1 MAQEKQAKQEKTEKP
16 AKQEKQTKPEKSEKK
31 EKQDFLTYKGKPLVR
46 NGDTIYY
53 GNMSD
58 DYVIMLRIT
67 SKKDFEG
74 YDVASKVTV
83 QLLSTDPDASAKER
97 VIKTSEKK
105 GLFAAMDIAEIWLE
119 RALRG

>member
-1 MAQEKQAKQEKTEKP
+1 MAEKAKNE
-16 AKQEKQTKPEKSEKK
+16 
-31 EKQDFLTYKGKPLVR
+31 FLTYKGKPLVR

-58 DYVIMLRIT
+58 DYVIMMRIMA
-67 SKKDFEG
+67 KKEFEG
-74 YDVASKVTV
+74 LDLASKVTV
-83 QLLSTDPDASAKER
+83 QLLSTDPDAGAKER

-105 GLFAAMDIAEIWLE
+105 GLYAAMDIAEIWLE

>member
-1 MAQEKQAKQEKTEKP
+1 MAE
-16 AKQEKQTKPEKSEKK
+16 K

-46 NGDTIYY
+46 NGDTSYY
-53 GNMSD
+53 GTMSD
-58 DYVIMLRIT
+58 DYVIMMHIASR
-67 SKKDFEG
+67 KDFGG
-74 YDVASKVTV
+74 YDLASKVTV

>member
-1 MAQEKQAKQEKTEKP
+1 MAQEKQANQEKTEKP
-16 AKQEKQTKPEKSEKK
+16 AKPA
-31 EKQDFLTYKGKPLVR
+31 KQDFLTYKGKPLVR

-74 YDVASKVTV
+74 YDLASKVTV